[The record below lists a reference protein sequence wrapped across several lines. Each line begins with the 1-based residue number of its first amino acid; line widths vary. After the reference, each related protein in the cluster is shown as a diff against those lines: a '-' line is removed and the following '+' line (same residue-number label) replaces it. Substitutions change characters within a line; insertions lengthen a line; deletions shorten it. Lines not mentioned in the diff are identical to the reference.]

1 MALDAVESNAE
12 KCASVKPPC
21 PSEKAVYTT
30 VTTGMTRNATRNA
43 AIAIATAAMPGW
55 VRLTRVYFA
64 LLASSTAF
72 A

>member
-1 MALDAVESNAE
+1 MSEIPENAE

-30 VTTGMTRNATRNA
+30 VATGMTRKATRNA
-43 AIAIATAAMPGW
+43 AIASATAAIPGW
-55 VRLTRVYFA
+55 VRLTRSYFA
-64 LLASSTAF
+64 PLASSTAF